1 MVLFKNIS
9 EKFDTYWEK
18 LTKPRNGFSFDKKK
32 KAIISYIDD
41 EMMIRRGLPDRVQ
54 WTREFLRSIEADIV
68 TKIRDKMSQ
77 QD

>member
-1 MVLFKNIS
+1 MVLLKEIS
-9 EKFDTYWEK
+9 IKFDTYWER
-18 LTKPRNGFSFDKKK
+18 LTKPRNGFSFDNKK

-41 EMMIRRGLPDRVQ
+41 EMMMRRGLPNRVQ

-68 TKIRDKMSQ
+68 TKIKIKMGQ